1 MKYTLITITL
11 ASLLFFSGCQE
22 SQKEHDAK
30 VAQQARE
37 ELLKELKAKE
47 EAQRKQEAELEKQ
60 SKLAQMGFHKTT
72 DGKIIIDMNKSKSY
86 FEGLA
91 QKMQTKVEQMQKEL
105 ESGYIDEKE
114 AGIEV
119 NQTHIN
125 IDLNKTK
132 GFLDILGKK
141 MQGYV
146 KEFETVVQELNGTTV
161 ESK

>member
-1 MKYTLITITL
+1 MKHPLIAIALT
-11 ASLLFFSGCQE
+11 SLFLFSGCQE

-37 ELLKELKAKE
+37 ALLKELKAKE
-47 EAQRKQEAELEKQ
+47 EAQRKKEAVLEEQ
-60 SKLAQMGFHKTT
+60 SRLSQMGFQKTS
-72 DGKIIIDMNKSKSY
+72 DGKIIIDMNKTKSY
-86 FEGLA
+86 FQMLA
-91 QKMQTKVEQMQKEL
+91 EQMQAKVEEMNKEL
-105 ESGYIDEKE
+105 ESGTIEEKE

-132 GFLDILGKK
+132 SFLDNLGKK

-146 KEFETVVQELNGTTV
+146 KEFEGMVQELNGTST
-161 ESK
+161 K